1 MARLV
6 PARHAR
12 DIAAKRRASRPVAL
26 AGLLA
31 LAAFVSIAPMSQA
44 AAPAPAAALSAADQA
59 DIQRIQAY
67 LNGITTLKA
76 HFVQVAPN
84 GALSQGT
91 AWLDRP
97 GRMRFQYDP
106 PSPLLLVAG
115 HGEVVFHDAS
125 LNQTTNI
132 PLGLTPLGILLADHI
147 SLTGNVT
154 VTGIRRLPGQIQI
167 TLVRT
172 ARPTDGSLTL
182 TLSDTPLTLRQW
194 TIVDA
199 QGKQTT
205 VTLTNIELGGRFDQN
220 LFQYISPQ
228 FLQGHQGNG

>member
-1 MARLV
+1 MPACAGMTTRAVLLVRLIV
-6 PARHAR
+6 LALLTLSA
-12 DIAAKRRASRPVAL
+12 PVA
-26 AGLLA
+26 
-31 LAAFVSIAPMSQA
+31 FA
-44 AAPAPAAALSAADQA
+44 AASAPATTLSAADQA

-84 GALSQGT
+84 GSLSQGT

-115 HGEVVFHDAS
+115 HGEVVFHDSS
-125 LNQTTNI
+125 LDQTTNI
-132 PLGLTPLGILLADHI
+132 PIGLTPLGILLADHI
-147 SLTGNVT
+147 SLTGDVT
-154 VTGIRRLPGQIQI
+154 VTGLRRLPGEVQI

-182 TLSDTPLTLRQW
+182 TLSDTPLVLRQW
-194 TIVDA
+194 TVVDA
-199 QGKQTT
+199 QGRQTT

-220 LFQYISPQ
+220 LFQYINPH
-228 FLQGHQGNG
+228 FLQGHQNGNG